1 MPLNIRV
8 FRRSACAL
16 ALCGLLG
23 VTACGNDRDDP
34 AQAATETSSESAAET
49 TTPTA
54 SSARE
59 TSQSVGTGTVDAGTA
74 ETSSEKTKKNPNLE
88 KARKQFAALAP
99 KDFFDQFDSCDANG
113 VQNSMACSG
122 EKIGQ
127 FQFFKSDSKAA
138 STTQLLT
145 ELRSSRVVEDTGRR
159 VVGWSTLGSTAV
171 ITVVDNDEGLVMQ
184 QMVSTD
190 EKDPAEQIYALGL
203 AQRPQ
208 AESSARKPP
217 PIRSLPKLSLNCFL
231 CPLFFARCVL
241 AAGIIGIHLFDG
253 VF

>member
-1 MPLNIRV
+1 MFPSTLLRMPLSIRA
-8 FRRSACAL
+8 FRRPACAL

-23 VTACGNDRDDP
+23 VTACGSNQETP
-34 AQAATETSSESAAET
+34 TPEASETSSQSVAET
-49 TTPTA
+49 TKTA
-54 SSARE
+54 LPSEQEASGVA
-59 TSQSVGTGTVDAGTA
+59 S
-74 ETSSEKTKKNPNLE
+74 TSSEKAKKNPNLE
-88 KARKQFAALAP
+88 KARKQFGALAP
-99 KDFFDQFDSCDANG
+99 KEFFDQFDSCDANG

-190 EKDPAEQIYALGL
+190 DKDPAEQIYALGL

-208 AESSARKPP
+208 AESFTMETPAATESAK
-217 PIRSLPKLSLNCFL
+217 S
-231 CPLFFARCVL
+231 
-241 AAGIIGIHLFDG
+241 
-253 VF
+253 

>member
-1 MPLNIRV
+1 MFPSTLLRMPLSIRA
-8 FRRSACAL
+8 FRRPACAL
-16 ALCGLLG
+16 TLCGLLG
-23 VTACGNDRDDP
+23 VTACGSNQETP
-34 AQAATETSSESAAET
+34 TPEASETSSQSVAET
-49 TTPTA
+49 TKAALP
-54 SSARE
+54 SEQE
-59 TSQSVGTGTVDAGTA
+59 TSGVAS
-74 ETSSEKTKKNPNLE
+74 TSSEKAKKNPNLE
-88 KARKQFAALAP
+88 KARKQFGALAP
-99 KDFFDQFDSCDANG
+99 EEFFDQFDSCDANG

-208 AESSARKPP
+208 AESSAMETPATTESAKAKP
-217 PIRSLPKLSLNCFL
+217 
-231 CPLFFARCVL
+231 
-241 AAGIIGIHLFDG
+241 
-253 VF
+253 